1 LSTTARDPLEADLVA
16 LEGEIDG
23 KSPADEFLDELMPPE
38 FDWRRV
44 VRRHPIPALAVAAG
58 VGYWLARS
66 RRGAALAEAAIGAV
80 AVGVA
85 GRLGVAADD
94 EEDLPV

>member
-1 LSTTARDPLEADLVA
+1 VA
-16 LEGEIDG
+16 LEGELDE
-23 KSPADEFLDELMPPE
+23 KSPADEFLDELMPPD

-66 RRGAALAEAAIGAV
+66 RRGAALAEAALGAV

-85 GRLGVAADD
+85 GRLGVAATYDD